1 MPHSVSTR
9 ESSAEPS
16 SDSDIGH
23 SVQCQNPSAL
33 STLRTPLPATPSV
46 SARPTSPTYP
56 ELRTLPAKVSPTAA
70 SIFQL
75 PIQRELD
82 LRPGKTLKGLATGRM
97 NLEASLGQMRGSAP
111 ASGPCIRCARKFK
124 PKGPFRSCIVVEGQ
138 FAGACCNCRYNN
150 DGSGCD
156 LHRLHAN
163 PTAPMKPR
171 NSSVKPRPP
180 PPPNLGT
187 IRSQMVRRQL
197 ASIRSRQETK
207 GTSSDE
213 K

>member
-1 MPHSVSTR
+1 MPHSIFTR

-23 SVQCQNPSAL
+23 SVQCQKPSAL
-33 STLRTPLPATPSV
+33 SLSRTPLPATKPGLP
-46 SARPTSPTYP
+46 APTYP
-56 ELRTLPAKVSPTAA
+56 ELRTLPSKVSPTAA

-82 LRPGKTLKGLATGRM
+82 LRPGKILKGLAGGRM
-97 NLEASLGQMRGSAP
+97 NLEASLGQVRGSAP
-111 ASGPCIRCARKFK
+111 ASGPCIRCARSWK

-156 LHRLHAN
+156 LHRLHTN
-163 PTAPMKPR
+163 PTAPKKPR
-171 NSSVKPRPP
+171 NSSVKPRPSP
-180 PPPNLGT
+180 PPRDT
-187 IRSQMVRRQL
+187 IRSQMVQRQL
-197 ASIRSRQETK
+197 ATIKRRQQSEGK
-207 GTSSDE
+207 SSNGS
-213 K
+213 